1 MNGQSV
7 PDRNEYLHAADMLL
21 HGGSFF
27 LHSRSTTL
35 IKTCTKTVPSCEE
48 QDPRSGALLL
58 QTVPSCEE
66 QGSSLRSSPSRRR
79 CRHVRNRLFAQK
91 LSLSTTPSTM
101 RYSSSLA
108 RRSSAFPSV
117 AWTVAFFI
125 LSASPAG
132 IRTLMTTSCPYSIS
146 GVGRFSFA

>member
-1 MNGQSV
+1 MQLTCSCMEV
-7 PDRNEYLHAADMLL
+7 LFFALPLDHAHKDLHKD
-21 HGGSFF
+21 
-27 LHSRSTTL
+27 STVLRGT
-35 IKTCTKTVPSCEE
+35 
-48 QDPRSGALLL
+48 
-58 QTVPSCEE
+58 
-66 QGSSLRSSPSRRR
+66 GSSLRSSPTPDGAVLRGTGILAQELSFSRR